1 MPEQEPLFLC
11 PGGSPVHG
19 DDGQETEVLQDLTNH
34 LWSSS
39 RLGWTEQHQ
48 VGFVTSAAFLEN

>member
-1 MPEQEPLFLC
+1 MPEQEPLLLC
-11 PGGSPVHG
+11 PGGSSVHG
-19 DDGQETEVLQDLTNH
+19 DDGQEAEVLQDLTNQ

-48 VGFVTSAAFLEN
+48 VGFEKSAFFIVN